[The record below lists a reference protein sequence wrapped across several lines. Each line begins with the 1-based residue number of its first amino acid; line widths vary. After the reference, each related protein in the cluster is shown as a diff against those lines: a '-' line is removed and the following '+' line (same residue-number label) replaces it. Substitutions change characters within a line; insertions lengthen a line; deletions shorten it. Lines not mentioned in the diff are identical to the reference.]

1 MFKPG
6 LAKIKRLSTLS
17 LAVAL
22 VGASLGV
29 AFLLPTPAAAAAV
42 PSIQAAPGAAACAPR
57 LT

>member
-1 MFKPG
+1 M
-6 LAKIKRLSTLS
+6 IKRLSTLS